1 MGRPSFG
8 QSQLT
13 NRSGKIMR
21 QGAKRKESG
30 AVYVGRHDD
39 LHGDG
44 LFSLAK
50 SIFKKGSKAVK
61 AAKKFAKSD
70 LVKKGLKYGKKYGKT
85 ALDLGSKAAEF
96 YGSETGQAIKQALI
110 PSESPGFPGE
120 KHGILNR
127 GDGTYV
133 GANWLGPGT
142 NVRKRL
148 ERGDGGV
155 TPVDTLA
162 MKHDVAYRKAQG
174 AKSKA
179 DQLRMIRKADE
190 DMISGLKKIVSLGAD
205 NHMNIKQAQLIIA
218 KLGAEKAGLIAK
230 GSFGGE
236 LENISNDEMNLLNKA
251 EKGLTLMGYG
261 KKSHP
266 ASNLKK
272 QLARKHKKGKGLNL
286 AGQGK
291 GKGLN
296 LAGQGKGKQRGGNLK
311 AQFDPVGY
319 AQEIMKKSE
328 IQRAT
333 AYANEQ
339 AKKGKNWKASF
350 ARYMKGEVHGEPVAF
365 AKKPSVKKA
374 PPSIE
379 EELEELP
386 YKIKQVDWLRE
397 TRQINYRTYNQ
408 RKNSLRQRR
417 IQLLEMLD
425 KKERDLKSHSGKGK
439 GKQSGGFIITLAALI
454 AGISTA
460 ASAVVSAAPAISAV
474 AGAVGATAGA
484 AVAVKEL
491 AGGSLKTVIAKKIKE
506 ETKKTKV
513 TTADLPKNIVKA
525 ADKKLKTIKNLKIP
539 IKEKK
544 EMVIKQVAKPLIPIV
559 KKKYVEKLAKNLKG
573 DGLKLAGQGLNLA
586 GQGKILTDKKILDG
600 MKKDIK

>member
-8 QSQLT
+8 QTQLV

-21 QGAKRKESG
+21 IGAIRKESG

-44 LFSLAK
+44 LFSVAK

-70 LVKKGLKYGKKYGKT
+70 LVKKGIKYGKKYGKQ
-85 ALDLGSKAAEF
+85 AIDLGSKAAEF

-110 PSESPGFPGE
+110 PSQSPGFPGE

-179 DQLRMIRKADE
+179 EQLRMIRKADL
-190 DMISGLKKIVSLGAD
+190 DMIAGLKKIISLGAD
-205 NHMNIKQAQLIIA
+205 NPMNIKQAQLIIA
-218 KLGAEKAGLIAK
+218 KLGAEKAGIIAK

-236 LENISNDEMNLLNKA
+236 LEKISNDEMNLLNKA
-251 EKGLTLMGYG
+251 ETGLKLMGYG

-272 QLARKHKKGKGLNL
+272 QLARKHKRGKGLNL
-286 AGQGK
+286 AGQGHC

-296 LAGQGKGKQRGGNLK
+296 LAGQGHCGKGLK
-311 AQFDPVGY
+311 LAGQGV
-319 AQEIMKKSE
+319 
-328 IQRAT
+328 
-333 AYANEQ
+333 
-339 AKKGKNWKASF
+339 
-350 ARYMKGEVHGEPVAF
+350 VAF

-374 PPSIE
+374 PPSIK

-386 YKIKQVDWLRE
+386 YKLDQNNFLRE
-397 TRQINYRTYNQ
+397 TRQINYRTYSQTKNNLQ
-408 RKNSLRQRR
+408 RRQR
-417 IQLLEMLD
+417 QLLEMLN

-439 GKQSGGFIITLAALI
+439 GKQSGGFVFTLAALI

-460 ASAVVSAAPAISAV
+460 ASAVVSSAPAIASV

-484 AVAVKEL
+484 IQGIKEL

-506 ETKKTKV
+506 ESKKTKV
-513 TTADLPKNIVKA
+513 TIADLPKNIVKT

-544 EMVIKQVAKPLIPIV
+544 EMVIKQVAKPLIPLV

-573 DGLKLAGQGLNLA
+573 KGLKLAGQGLNLA

-600 MKKDIK
+600 MEKKIK

>member
-13 NRSGKIMR
+13 NRTGRIMR
-21 QGAKRKESG
+21 IGAQREENG
-30 AVYVGRHDD
+30 AVYVGRHND

-44 LFSLAK
+44 LFSMAK
-50 SIFKKGSKAVK
+50 SIFKKGSKAIK
-61 AAKKFAKSD
+61 AAKKFSKSD
-70 LVKKGLKYGKKYGKT
+70 LVKKGIKYGKKYGKQ
-85 ALDLGSKAAEF
+85 AIDLGSKAAEF

-110 PSESPGFPGE
+110 PSQSPGFPGE

-179 DQLRMIRKADE
+179 EQLRMIRKADL
-190 DMISGLKKIVSLGAD
+190 DMIAGLKKIISLGAD
-205 NHMNIKQAQLIIA
+205 NPMNIKQAQLIIA

-236 LENISNDEMNLLNKA
+236 LEKISNDEMNLLNKA
-251 EKGLTLMGYG
+251 ETGLKLMGYG

-272 QLARKHKKGKGLNL
+272 QLARKHKRGKGLNL
-286 AGQGK
+286 AGQGHC

-296 LAGQGKGKQRGGNLK
+296 LAGQGHCGKGLK
-311 AQFDPVGY
+311 LAGQGV
-319 AQEIMKKSE
+319 
-328 IQRAT
+328 
-333 AYANEQ
+333 
-339 AKKGKNWKASF
+339 
-350 ARYMKGEVHGEPVAF
+350 VAF

-374 PPSIE
+374 PPSIK

-386 YKIKQVDWLRE
+386 YKLDQNNFLRE
-397 TRQINYRTYNQ
+397 TRQINYRTYSQTKNNLQ
-408 RKNSLRQRR
+408 RRQR
-417 IQLLEMLD
+417 QLLEMLN

-439 GKQSGGFIITLAALI
+439 GKQSGGFVFTLAALI

-460 ASAVVSAAPAISAV
+460 ASAVVSSAPAIASV

-484 AVAVKEL
+484 IQGIKEL

-506 ETKKTKV
+506 ESKKTKV
-513 TTADLPKNIVKA
+513 TIADLPKNIVKT

-544 EMVIKQVAKPLIPIV
+544 EMVIKQVAKPLIPLV

-573 DGLKLAGQGLNLA
+573 KGLKLAGQGHKMGKGLNLA
-586 GQGKILTDKKILDG
+586 GQGAILTDKKILDG
-600 MKKDIK
+600 MEKEIK